1 MEPTMYNM
9 LMRLPLFQ
17 GMSQAHLFEIIEQ
30 ATFRFSRVEDWK
42 TAFAQGEGCN
52 QLSFLMGGEL
62 TATTQAPHAELS
74 LEETIKPYAAIE
86 PQSLF
91 GKRPSYKATY
101 TARGGASLLSID
113 KQYVYTLIESYE
125 IFRINLLNLLGSR
138 VEDLC
143 ARQWAISP
151 QPLEGRLISFI
162 HALCT
167 TSQGTKTM
175 HVKMEELA
183 RLLDCTRLSIS
194 NILNKWKS
202 EDLIAM
208 HRKEFVIHDM
218 ARLLEKS
225 LQE

>member
-1 MEPTMYNM
+1 M

-17 GMSQAHLFEIIEQ
+17 GMSQDHLFEIIEQ
-30 ATFRFSRVEDWK
+30 ATFRFSKVGDGK

-52 QLSFLMGGEL
+52 RLTFLMGGEL

-74 LEETIKPYAAIE
+74 LEETIKPYAVIE

-101 TARGGASLLSID
+101 TARGEASLLSID
-113 KQYVYTLIESYE
+113 KQYVYALIGSYE
-125 IFRINLLNLLGSR
+125 IFRINLLNLFGSR

-143 ARQWAISP
+143 ARQWAIKP
-151 QPLEGRLISFI
+151 QPLEGRLISFV
-162 HALCT
+162 HTLCT
-167 TSQGTKTM
+167 TSQGSKTV

-183 RLLDCTRLSIS
+183 QLLDCTRLSIS
-194 NILNKWKS
+194 NILNKWK
-202 EDLIAM
+202 EEGYIAM
-208 HRKEFVIHDM
+208 RRKEFVIHDM